1 MKAPEVNMI
10 EAEAPVWAD
19 SLGVALESHGCDY
32 SRLQFIS
39 DI

>member
-10 EAEAPVWAD
+10 KVAAPVWAD
-19 SLGVALESHGCDY
+19 SLGVALESPGCDY
-32 SRLQFIS
+32 SHFQLTS